1 MATSVLGHAHAE
13 SPAHVQAA
21 DVRVRIEDLPR
32 TAEDLVEHVERVALV
47 AAAHV
52 KMQRVDAHTG

>member
-1 MATSVLGHAHAE
+1 MSVFGHAHAE
-13 SPAHVQAA
+13 AAADVQAA

-47 AAAHV
+47 AAADV
-52 KMQRVDAHTG
+52 KMQRVDAHAG